1 MSKIESDF
9 ITELNKVM
17 PRECKDWWQ
26 NDPKELPT
34 IARNIIE
41 HLKKENEM
49 LWGMID
55 NVQSALN
62 VSKYYTNK

>member
-17 PRECKDWWQ
+17 PEDYKDWWQ
-26 NDPKELPT
+26 NDPKELPI
-34 IARNIIE
+34 IARNTIE

-49 LWGMID
+49 LWSMID